1 MPDNEYYQSFMSS
14 KKSRSGS
21 KSHKGTPRTPRRPQA
36 GLVPAERSQGRMV
49 STQPAVEA
57 QRAFLSKNTVRAYTR
72 DWLDFFKVE
81 SLDQV
86 TIPMVMAVTSEYVA
100 DFRDRFLA
108 SGRGPSTVNRKL
120 SSVRAFFDQLILRGV
135 LQLNPAHP
143 KLVRAPKR
151 GDVKKMEAL
160 SIPEVKTFLSV
171 IDRSTPRGRRDYAV
185 IMVDIHM
192 GLRQSDVLGIRLD
205 QFRTMHG
212 QACLVFRSKG
222 EKERLIKITGDLER
236 VLAEYAR
243 DRGDAPGWLFP
254 GKDPKKPLSSKQF
267 WRIVKGHLE
276 KAGIRKRVG
285 THGLRSTFIQ
295 INLDKGTPLDQIQKT
310 VGHARG
316 ETTLGYARDME
327 MIKSRAPDAMTGL
340 TGDSEEEGP

>member
-1 MPDNEYYQSFMSS
+1 MADNTHYQSSMSS
-14 KKSRSGS
+14 KKPHPKS
-21 KSHKGTPRTPRRPQA
+21 KPLRHPHKKPEALQT
-36 GLVPAERSQGRMV
+36 GLVPAERPQRRMV

-57 QRAFLSKNTVRAYTR
+57 QRAFLSKNTIRAYTR
-72 DWLDFFKVE
+72 DWLDFFKVD

-86 TIPMVMAVTSEYVA
+86 TIPMVMAVTSENVA
-100 DFRDRFLA
+100 DFRDEFLA
-108 SGRGPSTVNRKL
+108 SGRGASTVNRKL

-135 LQLNPAHP
+135 LRLNPAHP
-143 KLVRAPKR
+143 KLVRSPKR
-151 GDVKKMEAL
+151 GQVKKMEAL
-160 SIPEVKTFLSV
+160 SIAEVKTFLNA
-171 IDRSTPRGRRDYAV
+171 IDRSTLRGRRDYTV

-192 GLRQSDVLGIRLD
+192 GLRQSEVLGIRLD
-205 QFRTMHG
+205 QFRTMHS
-212 QACLVFRSKG
+212 QPCLVFRSKG
-222 EKERLIKITGDLER
+222 EKERIVKITKDLEL

-243 DRGDAPGWLFP
+243 DRGNSPGWLFP
-254 GKDPKKPLSSKQF
+254 GKDPKKHLSSRQF
-267 WRIVKGHLE
+267 WRIVRRHLK
-276 KAGIRKRVG
+276 KAGIHKRVG

-340 TGDSEEEGP
+340 TGDSEGEKP